1 MSKILFFNKIVW
13 NYPSEPNLPV
23 FEQSLWDDN
32 GSLSLAVL
40 NEGQD

>member
-1 MSKILFFNKIVW
+1 MIWSKDEGAFFEKNVP

-32 GSLSLAVL
+32 GSLVL
-40 NEGQD
+40 SV